1 MNTLSE
7 WWDTLPDL
15 LPGLKVSFELLL
27 ATVLIGTPLAIALAL
42 AQHSRRTAVRWLGIV
57 LMEIGRGM
65 PSLVL
70 VYLVYFGLPDA
81 GIRLEA
87 VTAASIALGLNF
99 ASYTSE
105 AFRSGLEAVP
115 VGQSEAAQA
124 LGLSKRVEMQRVIL
138 PQAMRIVTPPLIS
151 WVIVYF
157 QTTSV
162 AFAISAPELMSTAYS
177 VASTKFTYMSTFV
190 LTGLIY
196 AFFSIP
202 GSRLV
207 AALERKH
214 HTPPKTRSPLLS
226 AIRRHRLEKVKNP

>member
-7 WWDTLPDL
+7 WGDLLPEL

-27 ATVLIGTPLAIALAL
+27 GTVLIGTPVAIALAL
-42 AQHSRRTAVRWLGIV
+42 TQRSRRAPVRWLGIV
-57 LMEIGRGM
+57 LMEIGRGI

-87 VTAASIALGLNF
+87 LAAASIALGLNF
-99 ASYTSE
+99 ASYTCE
-105 AFRSGLEAVP
+105 ALRSGVEAVP

-162 AFAISAPELMSTAYS
+162 AFAISTPELMSTAYS
-177 VASTKFTYMSTFV
+177 IASTNFKYMSTFV
-190 LTGLIY
+190 LAGLIY

-214 HTPPKTRSPLLS
+214 NVPPRTRTSLVS
-226 AIRRHRLEKVKNP
+226 AIRQRKLEKVENP